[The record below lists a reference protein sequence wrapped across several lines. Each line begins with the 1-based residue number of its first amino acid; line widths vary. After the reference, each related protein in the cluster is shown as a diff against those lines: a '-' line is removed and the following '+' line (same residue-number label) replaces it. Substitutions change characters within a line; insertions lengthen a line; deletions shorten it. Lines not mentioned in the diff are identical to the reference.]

1 MAASEDRLR
10 PHPSDRFAGEERELD
25 LETSLRSL
33 RAEPH
38 SSANGHRQIALAHHG
53 PVRLVLYAFDAG
65 GHMAE
70 HRAPGFV
77 TIHVLRGA
85 ISVRTPTAHH
95 MLTAGR
101 LLTLAPDVAHDVEA
115 SEESDMLLG
124 VYLEAPTNASA
135 VEP

>member
-33 RAEPH
+33 RAEARSP
-38 SSANGHRQIALAHHG
+38 SGHRQIALAHHG

-65 GHMAE
+65 GRMPE

-77 TIHVLRGA
+77 TIHVLRGS

-95 MLTAGR
+95 VLTTGR

-124 VYLEAPTNASA
+124 VYLQAPTNASA